1 MIKHFSKILLLSIVT
16 MNCTY
21 AADKTLSSKATQ
33 PTPAQTTQD
42 NQSSTKPNQNSEQL
56 KYQAIIDEY
65 KSYLST
71 VDQKTRDE
79 VVKFRKEMINI
90 NNQKK
95 SLYKSLSQEAQL
107 LLEKEKECKKKLPI
121 NKKKEIYPAA

>member
-21 AADKTLSSKATQ
+21 AADKTLSSTATQ